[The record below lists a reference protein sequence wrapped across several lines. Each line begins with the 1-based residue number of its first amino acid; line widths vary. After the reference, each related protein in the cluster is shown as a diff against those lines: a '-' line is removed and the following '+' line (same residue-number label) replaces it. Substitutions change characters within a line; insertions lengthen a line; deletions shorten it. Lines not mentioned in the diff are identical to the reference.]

1 MTRQRDAID
10 LLCERWGATRRQLLG
25 LAPCREARE
34 YLGPTGSTLG
44 AIREDR
50 EGAGQGTV
58 TQRFPEVY
66 VGDAFHV
73 NRAWRYLLV
82 SHNAGRHL
90 QALVIDAYYTFG
102 GTAKWKAARLG
113 LARQEFYDLRDA
125 GKLFIDGWLANV
137 AEDEAEKVSRQKIS
151 A

>member
-1 MTRQRDAID
+1 MSVRRDHID
-10 LLCERWGATRRQLLG
+10 TLCERWGVARRQLLG
-25 LAPCREARE
+25 LAPCKTARE

-50 EGAGQGTV
+50 EGAGQGQV

-82 SHNAGRHL
+82 SHNASRHL
-90 QALVIDAYYTFG
+90 QALVLDAYYTFG
-102 GTAKWKAARLG
+102 GTAKWKAERLG
-113 LARQEFYDLRDA
+113 IKRQEFYDLRDD
-125 GKLFIDGWLANV
+125 GKIFVDGWLANV
-137 AEDEAEKVSRQKIS
+137 VDDSEKVSRQKIP